1 MAWQGRLLR
10 VDLTA
15 GTCTEEALNMEWAQ
29 TYRSRRLSGQQGPCH
44 QVPGGGDGPEGG
56 SALAREQADLRD
68 RPADRDHGADRRPL
82 HGRHQGCADQ
92 RRRLLE
98 LGRLLRRRVEARGL
112 GHGDLRGPLA
122 APRLSLYQGRPRRTD
137 RRRRLRLGQVGLGY
151 RAGDQGAP
159 PGRRD
164 QDRLDRPCR
173 REPQPLRLR
182 DERPRPGRRALRRRR
197 RDGVQEPRRSP
208 CAARGA
214 SRWTTA
220 TPSPRP

>member
-29 TYRSRRLSGQQGPCH
+29 TYLGSRGLATKYLAEEMDPKA
-44 QVPGGGDGPEGG
+44 G

-98 LGRLLRRRVEARGL
+98 LGRLLRRR
-112 GHGDLRGPLA
+112 
-122 APRLSLYQGRPRRTD
+122 S
-137 RRRRLRLGQVGLGY
+137 
-151 RAGDQGAP
+151 
-159 PGRRD
+159 
-164 QDRLDRPCR
+164 
-173 REPQPLRLR
+173 
-182 DERPRPGRRALRRRR
+182 
-197 RDGVQEPRRSP
+197 
-208 CAARGA
+208 
-214 SRWTTA
+214 
-220 TPSPRP
+220 